1 MSRVKALNRDGK
13 ITWCTAKTPGQRNC
27 NHVLHQG
34 ARMTDDEFQECV
46 DEYNERMMAKL
57 NSKNE
62 QDRIECAERGYG
74 LSILKNDK
82 SKVVRDIVNS
92 ELSKEEKAKSTE
104 SEIDNDFNN
113 SSRHIAIKDSLMV
126 GEIRAHLEEKSR
138 EFDRDLKRLEKEIEN
153 EESISIKE
161 DDEDDILVVV

>member
-1 MSRVKALNRDGK
+1 MLRIKALNRDGK
-13 ITWCTAKTPGQRNC
+13 ITWCTARTPGQRNC

-34 ARMTDDEFQECV
+34 ARMTDGEFQECV
-46 DEYNERMMAKL
+46 DEYNERMLQKL
-57 NSKNE
+57 NSSDEN
-62 QDRIECAERGYG
+62 DRIECAKRGYG

-104 SEIDNDFNN
+104 QEIDDDFKG
-113 SSRHIAIKDSLMV
+113 SSKHIAIKDSLMV
-126 GEIRAHLEEKSR
+126 GEIKAHLEEKSR

-153 EESISIKE
+153 EDVVSIKE
-161 DDEDDILVVV
+161 DDEDDI

>member
-1 MSRVKALNRDGK
+1 MPKVKELNRNGE
-13 ITWCTAKTPGQRNC
+13 ITWCTAKIPGHGNC
-27 NHVLHQG
+27 THVLHQG
-34 ARMTDDEFQECV
+34 ARMTDGEFQECV
-46 DEYNERMMAKL
+46 DEYNERMLQKL
-57 NSKNE
+57 NSSDEN
-62 QDRIECAERGYG
+62 DRIECAKRGYG

-126 GEIRAHLEEKSR
+126 REIKTHLEEKSR

-153 EESISIKE
+153 EDVVSLKE
-161 DDEDDILVVV
+161 DDEDDI

>member
-13 ITWCTAKTPGQRNC
+13 ITWCTARTPGQRNC

-34 ARMTDDEFQECV
+34 ARMTDGEFQECV
-46 DEYNERMMAKL
+46 DEYNDRMLQKL
-57 NSKNE
+57 NSSDEN
-62 QDRIECAERGYG
+62 DRIECAKRGYG

-82 SKVVRDIVNS
+82 SKVVRNIVNN

-104 SEIDNDFNN
+104 QEIDDDFEC
-113 SSRHIAIKDSLMV
+113 SSKHIAIKDSKMV
-126 GEIRAHLEEKSR
+126 GEIKAHLDEKSK

-153 EESISIKE
+153 EDNISLKE
-161 DDEDDILVVV
+161 DDEDDI

>member
-1 MSRVKALNRDGK
+1 MLRIKALNRDGK
-13 ITWCTAKTPGQRNC
+13 ITWCTARTPGQRNC

-34 ARMTDDEFQECV
+34 ARMTDGEFQECV
-46 DEYNERMMAKL
+46 DEYNERMLQKL
-57 NSKNE
+57 NSSDEN
-62 QDRIECAERGYG
+62 DRIECAKRGYG

-92 ELSKEEKAKSTE
+92 ELSKEEKPKSAE
-104 SEIDNDFNN
+104 QEIDDDFKG
-113 SSRHIAIKDSLMV
+113 SSKHIAIKDSLMV

-153 EESISIKE
+153 EDVVSLKE
-161 DDEDDILVVV
+161 DDEDDI

>member
-13 ITWCTAKTPGQRNC
+13 ITWCTARTPGQRNC
-27 NHVLHQG
+27 NHVLHHG
-34 ARMTDDEFQECV
+34 ARMTDGEFQECV

-62 QDRIECAERGYG
+62 QDRIECAEQGYG
-74 LSILKNDK
+74 LNILKNDD
-82 SKVVRDIVNS
+82 SKTVRDIVNS
-92 ELSKEEKAKSTE
+92 ELSKEEKVKSTE

-126 GEIRAHLEEKSR
+126 GEIKAHLEEKSR
-138 EFDRDLKRLEKEIEN
+138 EFDIDLKRLEKEIEN
-153 EESISIKE
+153 EDNISLKG
-161 DDEDDILVVV
+161 DDEDDI

>member
-1 MSRVKALNRDGK
+1 
-13 ITWCTAKTPGQRNC
+13 
-27 NHVLHQG
+27 
-34 ARMTDDEFQECV
+34 MTDGEFQECV
-46 DEYNERMMAKL
+46 DEYNERMLQKL
-57 NSKNE
+57 NSSDEN
-62 QDRIECAERGYG
+62 DRIECAKRGYG

-113 SSRHIAIKDSLMV
+113 FSRHIAIKDSLMV

-153 EESISIKE
+153 EDVVSLKE
-161 DDEDDILVVV
+161 DDEDDI

>member
-13 ITWCTAKTPGQRNC
+13 ITWCTAMTPGQRNC

-34 ARMTDDEFQECV
+34 ARMTDGEFQECV

-62 QDRIECAERGYG
+62 QDRIECAEQGYG
-74 LSILKNDK
+74 LNILKNDE
-82 SKVVRDIVNS
+82 SKTVRDIVNS
-92 ELSKEEKAKSTE
+92 ELSKEEKVKSTE

-126 GEIRAHLEEKSR
+126 GEIKAHLEEKSR

-153 EESISIKE
+153 EDNVSSKE
-161 DDEDDILVVV
+161 DDEDDI